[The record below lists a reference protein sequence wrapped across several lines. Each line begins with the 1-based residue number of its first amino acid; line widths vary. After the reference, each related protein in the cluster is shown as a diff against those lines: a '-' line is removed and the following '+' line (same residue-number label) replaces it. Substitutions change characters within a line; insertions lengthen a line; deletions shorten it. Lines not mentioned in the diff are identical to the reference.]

1 MRFASAFCVPVFVLA
16 LSGHALAWGYL
27 GHHMIGEV
35 AAKNFPAELPA
46 FLRTKDAVF
55 QIGALSQEPDVS
67 RNAGQPHDWDADPGH
82 FLDLSDDGT
91 ILGGPKLSALPPSR
105 RDYDSALRVV
115 HSDQYSAGFLPYNIM
130 DGWQQ
135 LVKDFA
141 LLRVYRSALKYGDRF
156 KLTAADRRGYAQ
168 LVALREAITI
178 RDLGWWAHFVED
190 ASQPMHVSVHYNGW
204 GEGPN
209 PEGFV
214 TGPGLHSKFEAAFV
228 TANIREADVAA
239 LMKPYHHCDDTL
251 AGCTQDYLAATA
263 RWTLP
268 LYRLDK
274 VGAFGLPTAQ
284 SKAFAA
290 QRLADA
296 ANMLRD
302 MVVDAWRG
310 SALASLGYKEKT
322 PVADYEAGKALMI
335 LQSKD

>member
-1 MRFASAFCVPVFVLA
+1 MRFASIFCVPIFVLA
-16 LSGHALAWGYL
+16 LSGPALAWGYL
-27 GHHMIGEV
+27 GHHMIGELAV
-35 AAKNFPAELPA
+35 RNFPAEIPS
-46 FLRTKDAVF
+46 FLRTDNAVF
-55 QIGALSQEPDVS
+55 QIGTLSQEPDVS

-91 ILGGPKLSALPPSR
+91 ILGGPKLTALPSSR
-105 RDYDSALRVV
+105 RDYDTALRAVQ
-115 HSDQYSAGFLPYNIM
+115 SDQYSAGFLPYNIM

-141 LLRVYRSALKYGDRF
+141 LLRAYRSALKYGDRF

-204 GEGPN
+204 GKGPN

-228 TANIREADVAA
+228 IANIRQADIAA
-239 LMKPYHHCDDTL
+239 RMRPYRHCDDTL
-251 AGCTQDYLAATA
+251 AACVQDYLAATA
-263 RWTLP
+263 RWTVP
-268 LYRLDK
+268 LYRFDRA
-274 VGAFGLPTAQ
+274 GAFDVPTAE
-284 SKAFAA
+284 SKAFTT
-290 QRLADA
+290 QRLAEA
-296 ANMLRD
+296 ANTLRD

-310 SALASLGYKEKT
+310 SAQASLGYKDKT
-322 PVADYEAGKALMI
+322 SIADYEAGKALI
-335 LQSKD
+335 PLQSKD

>member
-1 MRFASAFCVPVFVLA
+1 MRFISAFCA
-16 LSGHALAWGYL
+16 LFIFALPGHALAWGYL

-35 AAKNFPAELPA
+35 AMKNLPAEIPA
-46 FLRTKDAVF
+46 FLRTESAAF
-55 QIGALSQEPDVS
+55 QVSALSQEPDIS

-105 RDYDSALRVV
+105 RDYDTALRTV

-141 LLRVYRSALKYGDRF
+141 LLRAYRSALKYAGQF
-156 KLTAADRRGYAQ
+156 KLAAADRGDYAQ
-168 LVALREAITI
+168 LVALREAIII

-190 ASQPMHVSVHYNGW
+190 ASQPMHASVHYNGW

-214 TGPGLHSKFEAAFV
+214 TGPGLHSKFEATFV
-228 TANIREADVAA
+228 AANIGQADVAV
-239 LMKPYHHCDDTL
+239 LMRPYHHCDDTL
-251 AGCTQDYLAATA
+251 ARCTQAYLAATA

-274 VGAFGLPTAQ
+274 AGAFDMATAQ
-284 SKAFAA
+284 SKAFAT

-310 SALASLGYKEKT
+310 SAQASLGYKEKT
-322 PVADYEAGKALMI
+322 SIADYEAGKALMI